1 MYLGNKRSILFFICF
16 FTILVFKAQ
25 TLYWVGGSGN
35 FNDGNH
41 WSLVQGG
48 APSNLIPNINS
59 DVVFENETFN
69 DETNIIQMME
79 HVNKLL
85 KTNPDLVKQVSK
97 CVTNVMGDKSLL
109 DKIKLIQD
117 QTLDKSD
124 ETDDSLAST
133 NELRQ

>member
-1 MYLGNKRSILFFICF
+1 MEKEKSSKEKLKAKLKNKKSQRTNNCDAGPS
-16 FTILVFKAQ
+16 TA
-25 TLYWVGGSGN
+25 TN
-35 FNDGNH
+35 F
-41 WSLVQGG
+41 
-48 APSNLIPNINS
+48 
-59 DVVFENETFN
+59 NETFN

-85 KTNPDLVKQVSK
+85 KTNPELVKQVSK

-124 ETDDSLAST
+124 ETDDSLASA

>member
-1 MYLGNKRSILFFICF
+1 MENVKIDLKKKPLKLKMEKSKETKKEKLKAKIKNKKSQRTNCDAGPS
-16 FTILVFKAQ
+16 TA
-25 TLYWVGGSGN
+25 TN
-35 FNDGNH
+35 F
-41 WSLVQGG
+41 
-48 APSNLIPNINS
+48 
-59 DVVFENETFN
+59 NETFN

-85 KTNPDLVKQVSK
+85 KTNPELVKQVSK